1 MTKIKSNLAEL
12 TPITLNNTYITQ
24 SWNIFLTQHESEI
37 SSSNLRIFV
46 EYDDLPK
53 YFKYLIDSITNCISI
68 KPKNYIFQVSGKK
81 ILNVVHRDKDRNC
94 CITIP
99 IQYDPT
105 ETVLFYKDIYGLE
118 PEQIRKLET
127 SWPDK
132 PYQISKYSEKHP
144 TLVNIQTLHNVQII
158 NEESPRILFQLSYD
172 IGFDEM
178 IHKNPSI
185 WQGL

>member
-1 MTKIKSNLAEL
+1 MIKSNLAEL
-12 TPITLNNTYITQ
+12 IPVTINKTYLEQ
-24 SWNIFLTQHESEI
+24 SWNLFLKEYEGKVL
-37 SSSNLRIFV
+37 SSNLRIFV
-46 EYDDLPK
+46 EYDELPR
-53 YFKYLIDSITNCISI
+53 YFKYLIDSITNYVSV
-68 KPKNYIFQVSGKK
+68 KPKNYIFQVTGKK
-81 ILNVVHRDKDRNC
+81 ILNIVHRDKDRNC

-99 IQYDPT
+99 ILYNVMEP
-105 ETVLFYKDIYGLE
+105 VMFYKDIYGLE
-118 PEQIRKLET
+118 PEQIRKLES